1 MDKPHVKGVGDNVV
15 RDAEG
20 NPISPQVM
28 MAARKLDDLKRAA
41 HEGIGEI
48 KCGGRMPARS
58 SLNESRPR
66 D

>member
-41 HEGIGEI
+41 REGIG
-48 KCGGRMPARS
+48 KSGGRMPARS
-58 SLNESRPR
+58 ALNESRPR

>member
-28 MAARKLDDLKRAA
+28 MAARKLEGAKRMAQA
-41 HEGIGEI
+41 GEV
-48 KCGGRMPARS
+48 KGGGRMPAS
-58 SLNESRPR
+58 SAKNDPLYRE
-66 D
+66 